1 MAIAVVQE
9 WIVGDDR
16 STENYDAIDERLK
29 AVGAPEGLIVHCAG
43 FVGDRFRIF
52 DVWKSSADYNRFLSE
67 HLQPAIE
74 AVVPADAPP
83 PDLKTYELHNVI
95 TP

>member
-1 MAIAVVQE
+1 MAIAVSQE
-9 WIVGDDR
+9 WVVEDR
-16 STENYDAIDERLK
+16 STANYDAIDERLK
-29 AVGAPEGLIVHCAG
+29 ADGVPDGLIVHCAG
-43 FVGDRFRIF
+43 FAGDTFRIF
-52 DVWKSSADYNRFLSE
+52 DVWESSEHYNRFLSE
-67 HLQPAIE
+67 RLQPAIE